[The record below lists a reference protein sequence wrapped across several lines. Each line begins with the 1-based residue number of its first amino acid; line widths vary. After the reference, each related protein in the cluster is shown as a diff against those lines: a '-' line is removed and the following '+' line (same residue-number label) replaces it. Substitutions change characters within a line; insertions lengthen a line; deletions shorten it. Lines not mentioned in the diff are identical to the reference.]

1 MPPIE
6 PKQPRRL
13 DLADWRKLPELER
26 NLIAYWF
33 HEDYGVEPDPAIL
46 EELEGNE

>member
-1 MPPIE
+1 MGFD
-6 PKQPRRL
+6 RSSTH
-13 DLADWRKLPELER
+13 LAEVLKR

-33 HEDYGVEPDPAIL
+33 CIDYGVEPDPTIL

>member
-6 PKQPRRL
+6 PT
-13 DLADWRKLPELER
+13 DWRKLPELER
-26 NLIAYWF
+26 NLIAYCF
-33 HEDYGVEPDPAIL
+33 HIDYGVEPDPAIL

>member
-1 MPPIE
+1 VGF
-6 PKQPRRL
+6 
-13 DLADWRKLPELER
+13 DHSSTHLAEELKR

-33 HEDYGVEPDPAIL
+33 RIDYGVEPDPTIL